1 MKLVG
6 YTILGLLIIALM
18 ILIPFG
24 FIWSINTMFSLSVSY
39 TIKTWLASLIILIL
53 IGNTGNKKVIS
64 IKRKESKCCRNQ

>member
-1 MKLVG
+1 MKIAG

-24 FIWSINTMFSLSVSY
+24 FIWSINTLFSLSVAY
-39 TIKTWLASLIILIL
+39 TIKTWLASLLILIL

-64 IKRKESKCCRNQ
+64 IKKESKCCRNK